1 MLGSCLKCDGLRFCL
16 IADLGKGKVN
26 FMRMIDYRTG
36 DERDVDLAA
45 LAQGDVFYDEGGVYV
60 RSQTIYGYP
69 RIVTEMGL
77 ICSLG
82 EIERAFKAN
91 GRVPKL
97 VRCQGVWGHVGI

>member
-1 MLGSCLKCDGLRFCL
+1 ML
-16 IADLGKGKVN
+16 
-26 FMRMIDYRTG
+26 RMIDCATG
-36 DERDVDLAA
+36 DERVVDLEE

-60 RSQTIYGYP
+60 RSQTLNGHP

-82 EIERAFKAN
+82 EIEYAFKMN

-97 VRCQGVWGHVGI
+97 ARYQGVWAHDRV

>member
-36 DERDVDLAA
+36 DERDVDLAD

-60 RSQTIYGYP
+60 RSQTLNGHP
-69 RIVTEMGL
+69 RIVTEAGL
-77 ICSLG
+77 LCTLG
-82 EIERAFKAN
+82 EIE
-91 GRVPKL
+91 
-97 VRCQGVWGHVGI
+97 

>member
-1 MLGSCLKCDGLRFCL
+1 
-16 IADLGKGKVN
+16 
-26 FMRMIDYRTG
+26 MRMIDCATG

-69 RIVTEMGL
+69 RILTEAGL
-77 ICSLG
+77 LYTFDA
-82 EIERAFKAN
+82 IEHEFKLN

-97 VRCQGVWGHVGI
+97 ARCQGAWAHDGV

>member
-1 MLGSCLKCDGLRFCL
+1 
-16 IADLGKGKVN
+16 
-26 FMRMIDYRTG
+26 MRMIDCATG
-36 DERDVDLAA
+36 GERDVDLAE

-60 RSQTIYGYP
+60 RSQTLNGHP

-77 ICSLG
+77 ICSF
-82 EIERAFKAN
+82 EVIEHAFKAN

>member
-1 MLGSCLKCDGLRFCL
+1 ML
-16 IADLGKGKVN
+16 
-26 FMRMIDYRTG
+26 RMIDCAT
-36 DERDVDLAA
+36 DDVWDVDLADD

-60 RSQTIYGYP
+60 RAQILNRYP
-69 RIVTEMGL
+69 RIVTDAGL

-97 VRCQGVWGHVGI
+97 VRCQGVWGHVGV